1 MLRQVLWEA
10 CCWWDFPDGCLNWHC
25 LDWFKG
31 YLTCCQSTRWMVEEW
46 FEGFLCL
53 QRQLNAITIDLII
66 NKEGFTMT
74 ELIQRVLPAVQKP
87 ARYTGGEYNEIKKDL
102 SDVRVRVAFC
112 FPDTYEIGM
121 SNVGMRI
128 LYGVMNEMDG
138 VWCERVFAPW
148 GDMEAEMRKHNLPL
162 WALESQDP
170 IRDFDMIAFTIGYE
184 MAYSN
189 VLNMLNLAGIPLHAK
204 DRHDLKGIVFAG
216 GVCTFNPEPLA
227 DFFDFFSL
235 GEGEESTVEIVALYD
250 RAKAEGWTKDQFLG
264 EVAKIPGVYVPS
276 FYQHEYNPDGT
287 LSRIVPLIGAPEKV
301 TKRVEDLDHAYWPTK
316 MIVPST
322 EIVHDRAN
330 LEVFRG
336 CIRGCRFCQAG
347 FSCRP
352 VRKKSPEVLYRQA
365 VETMEDSGHNE
376 ITLSSLSTSD
386 YRGLKELTDELIPY
400 CESHKINLSVP
411 SLRADNFSRE
421 LMEKLQTVRKS
432 GLTFAPEAGTQR
444 LRDVINKN
452 LTEDEILNT
461 CAQAF
466 EGGWNN
472 VKLYFMLGLPTETDE
487 DVLGIAELVYKVIQK
502 WKENATNKKRGL
514 RVHVATA
521 YFVPKP
527 HTPFQWEKQITP
539 EEYLRRCRLLKGHF
553 YSKAITYDYHA
564 PDLSRL
570 EAVFARGDRRLGP
583 VIEEAV
589 KNGARLDGWD
599 EYFNYSYWFDAMNA
613 CGIDADFYTTRGFG
627 DDEILPWDTVDVGVT
642 KRFLQLEKKRAY
654 EGRIT
659 PDCREG
665 CAGCGANCLLKEVAC
680 DA

>member
-1 MLRQVLWEA
+1 
-10 CCWWDFPDGCLNWHC
+10 
-25 LDWFKG
+25 
-31 YLTCCQSTRWMVEEW
+31 
-46 FEGFLCL
+46 
-53 QRQLNAITIDLII
+53 
-66 NKEGFTMT
+66 MT
-74 ELIQRVLPAVQKP
+74 ELLQRILPTVQKP
-87 ARYTGGEYNEIKKDL
+87 ARYTGGEYNEIQKNL
-102 SDVRVRVAFC
+102 ADVRVRVAFC

-128 LYGVMNEMDG
+128 LYGVINEMEG
-138 VWCERVFAPW
+138 VWCERVFGPW
-148 GDMEAEMRKHNLPL
+148 GDMEDAMRANNLPL
-162 WALESQDP
+162 WALESQSP
-170 IRDFDMIAFTIGYE
+170 VKDFDMVAFTIGYE

-189 VLNMLNLAGIPLHAK
+189 VLNMMNLAGIPLHAK

-227 DFFDFFSL
+227 EFFDFFSL
-235 GEGEESTVEIVALYD
+235 GEGEESTVEIVSLYD
-250 RAKAEGWTKDQFLG
+250 KAKAAEWSKERFLQ

-276 FYQHEYNPDGT
+276 FYRHEYNEDGT
-287 LSRIVPLIGAPEKV
+287 LAAIVPLNGAPEKI
-301 TKRVEDLDHAYWPTK
+301 TKRIVEDLDKAYWPTK

-352 VRKKSPEVLYRQA
+352 VRKKSPDVLYRQA
-365 VETMEDSGHNE
+365 VEIMEDSGNNE

-386 YRGLKELTDELIPY
+386 YRGLKELTDQMIPY
-400 CESHKINLSVP
+400 CAGNRINLSVP

-452 LTEDEILNT
+452 LTEDEILTT
-461 CAQAF
+461 CANAF

-487 DVLGIAELVYKVIQK
+487 DVLGIAELVYKVIQA
-502 WKENATNKKRGL
+502 WKTHATNKKRGL

-539 EEYLRRCRLLKGHF
+539 DEYLRRCRLLKDHF
-553 YSKAITYDYHA
+553 YSKSIEYNYHA

-570 EAVFARGDRRLGP
+570 EAVVARGDRRLGP
-583 VIEEAV
+583 VLEEAV
-589 KNGARLDGWD
+589 RNGARLDGWD
-599 EYFNYSYWFDAMNA
+599 EYFNYSIWFDALNK
-613 CGIDADFYTTRGFG
+613 CGIDPAFYTTRGYG
-627 DDEILPWDTVDVGVT
+627 EDELLPWDPIDVGVS
-642 KRFLQLEKKRAY
+642 KKFLLRERHRAQ
-654 EGRIT
+654 EGVVT
-659 PDCREG
+659 PDCRHG
-665 CAGCGANCLLKEVAC
+665 CAGCGANQLLEEVAC

>member
-1 MLRQVLWEA
+1 
-10 CCWWDFPDGCLNWHC
+10 
-25 LDWFKG
+25 
-31 YLTCCQSTRWMVEEW
+31 
-46 FEGFLCL
+46 
-53 QRQLNAITIDLII
+53 
-66 NKEGFTMT
+66 MT
-74 ELIQRVLPAVQKP
+74 ELIQRILPAVQKP
-87 ARYTGGEYNEIKKDL
+87 ARYTGGEFNEIKKNLD
-102 SDVRVRVAFC
+102 DIRVRVAFC

-148 GDMEAEMRKHNLPL
+148 GDMEEEMRKHNLPL
-162 WALESQDP
+162 WALESQSP
-170 IRDFDMIAFTIGYE
+170 VKDFDMIAFTIGYE

-189 VLNMLNLAGIPLHAK
+189 VLNMMNLAGVPLHAK
-204 DRHDLKGIVFAG
+204 DRKGLHNIVFAG

-235 GEGEESTVEIVALYD
+235 GEGEESTVEIVSLYD
-250 RAKAEGWTKDQFLG
+250 RAKAENWSKEQFLL
-264 EVAKIPGVYVPS
+264 EVSKIPGVYVPS
-276 FYQHEYNPDGT
+276 FYEHTYNEDGT
-287 LSRIVPLIGAPEKV
+287 LAAIIPASGAPEKI
-301 TKRVEDLDHAYWPTK
+301 TKRIIEDLDHAYWPTK

-330 LEVFRG
+330 LEIFRG

-352 VRKKSPEVLYRQA
+352 VRKKSPDVLYRQA
-365 VETMEDSGHNE
+365 VEMLEDSGNNE
-376 ITLSSLSTSD
+376 ITISSLSTSD
-386 YRGLKELTDELIPY
+386 YRGLKELTDQMIPY
-400 CESHKINLSVP
+400 CEQHRINLSVP

-452 LTEDEILNT
+452 LTEDEILTT
-461 CAQAF
+461 CANAF

-472 VKLYFMLGLPTETDE
+472 VKLYFMLGLPTETDD
-487 DVLGIAELVYKVIQK
+487 DVIGIAELVYKVIQT
-502 WKENATNKKRGL
+502 WKAHASNKKRGL

-527 HTPFQWEKQITP
+527 HTPFQWEQQITP
-539 EEYLRRCRLLKGHF
+539 QEYLRRCRLLKSHF
-553 YSKAITYDYHA
+553 YSKSIEYNYHA

-583 VIEEAV
+583 VLEEAV
-589 KNGARLDGWD
+589 RNGAHLDGWD
-599 EYFNYSYWFDAMNA
+599 EYFNYSIWFDAMEK
-613 CGIDADFYTTRGFG
+613 CGMDADFYTTRGFG
-627 DDEILPWDTVDVGVT
+627 EDEVLPWDIVDVGVT
-642 KRFLQLEKKRAY
+642 KKFLKLERKRAY
-654 EGRIT
+654 DEKIT
-659 PDCREG
+659 PDCRHG
-665 CAGCGANCLLKEVAC
+665 CAGCGASKMLQEVEC